1 MNIGIAF
8 GFLTADAN
16 IWNNESFQRIIFL
29 YLMLNKIEEY
39 NVYLINFGI
48 DINNFSS
55 DNKHYISNIDVIN
68 WNDIKNNKLDV
79 FIESSIKLQNNITT
93 YLREQGTRLIRFETE
108 NNFIIDIEDIILNH
122 NKGILYEDKYDEIW
136 ILDNNKNTNKYY
148 LTELYKVPVKVLPF
162 IWSPYFIEKEKEL
175 LKNYNLIFDYLP
187 HEKKDITIFET
198 VDAIDKLSF
207 YPLFILE
214 KAYNL
219 NKQLFKDKIGKIRM
233 MNTIKY
239 KNNSKF
245 LSIVNK
251 LNIKKDGICTFE
263 GKFDRP
269 VIFSQFTDIVLTTQL
284 ENNLNNLFFETLYGH
299 YPLLH
304 NTDNFKRN
312 GYFYTNLNFDIAVEK
327 LIHIIKN
334 HDKSLIDYYIIVNG
348 ILDNYSI
355 DNSNIINIYKNILEK
370 KTS

>member
-16 IWNNESFQRIIFL
+16 IWNNETFQRIIFL
-29 YLMLNKIEEY
+29 YLMLNNIKEY

-48 DINNFSS
+48 DVSDFSL
-55 DNKHYISNIDVIN
+55 DNKYYISNIDVIN
-68 WNDIKNNKLDV
+68 WNDIKNTIKLDI
-79 FIESSIKLQNNITT
+79 FIESGLKLQNDITA
-93 YLREQGTRLIRFETE
+93 YIRSKGTKLIRFETE
-108 NNFIIDIEDIILNH
+108 NNYMIDTEDIIFNY
-122 NKGILYEDKYDEIW
+122 NKGVLYEDNYDEIW
-136 ILDNNKNTNKYY
+136 ILDINKNTNKDY
-148 LTELYKVPVKVLPF
+148 LTEMYKVPIKILPF
-162 IWSPYFIEKEKEL
+162 IWSPYFIEKEKKI
-175 LKNYNLIFDYLP
+175 LKKHNLIFDYLP

-198 VDAIDKLSF
+198 VDTVNKLCF
-207 YPLFILE
+207 YPLIIVE
-214 KAYNL
+214 KAYNS
-219 NKQLFKDKIGKIRM
+219 NKQLFKEKVGKIRM

-251 LNIKKDGICTFE
+251 LNIKKDGICNFE
-263 GKFDRP
+263 SKFNTP
-269 VIFSQFTDIVLTTQL
+269 MILSQNTDIVLTTQS

-312 GYFYTNLNFDIAVEK
+312 GYFYNNLNFDNAVER

-334 HDKSLIDYYIIVNG
+334 HDNSLIDYYITVNG

-355 DNSNIINIYKNILEK
+355 ENSSIISTYKKYFN
-370 KTS
+370 